1 MAYNKD
7 NYENNRLT
15 AKQEKFCQEIASG
28 KTQYEAYINAYPN
41 SKKWERNAVDCNASK
56 LLQNTKIIHRL
67 KQLRSTTEK
76 KVVWNRL
83 RALKEVNY
91 VLEMHKKDMERID
104 EACQT
109 EIDLLNL
116 ELDQKVAQLSQ
127 IDDEQ
132 LGRKLIIKLS
142 KEIKELNEKIARL
155 RKQRR
160 VNGTNTHGILEAT
173 KILNRMYGLDITK
186 VEIKEP
192 DADKLEARK
201 LSVEEL
207 RAIAYTNRN
216 TRNTAKSD

>member
-15 AKQEKFCQEIASG
+15 SKQEKFCQEIASG

-41 SKKWERNAVDCNASK
+41 SKEWERNAVDCNASK

-67 KQLRSTTEK
+67 EELRKQMNK
-76 KVVWNRL
+76 KVVWNRT
-83 RALKEVNY
+83 RALNEINY

-109 EIDLLNL
+109 EIDLWESKIMMLGQQMANAKTPR
-116 ELDQKVAQLSQ
+116 ELLDISNEMREATE
-127 IDDEQ
+127 IIA
-132 LGRKLIIKLS
+132 KLK
-142 KEIKELNEKIARL
+142 
-155 RKQRR
+155 KQRR
-160 VNGTNTHGILEAT
+160 MNGTNTHGILEAA

-192 DADKLEARK
+192 DSTREEAK
-201 LSVEEL
+201 QLSLEEL
-207 RAIAYTNRN
+207 KALAYANRN
-216 TRNTAKSD
+216 TNKSIESD

>member
-67 KQLRSTTEK
+67 EELRKQMNK
-76 KVVWNRL
+76 KVVWNRT
-83 RALKEVNY
+83 RALNELNY
-91 VLEMHKKDMERID
+91 VLEMHKKDIERID

-109 EIDLLNL
+109 EIDLWESKIMMLGQQMAEAKTPR
-116 ELDQKVAQLSQ
+116 ELLAISNDMREATELIAKLKKQK
-127 IDDEQ
+127 
-132 LGRKLIIKLS
+132 RM
-142 KEIKELNEKIARL
+142 
-155 RKQRR
+155 
-160 VNGTNTHGILEAT
+160 NGTNTRGILEAA

-192 DADKLEARK
+192 DSTREYAKQ
-201 LSVEEL
+201 LSLEEL
-207 RAIAYTNRN
+207 RAIAYANRN
-216 TRNTAKSD
+216 TGKSTESN